1 MNSET
6 LSLRTIINELDLLKK
21 KCYYSV
27 KSLKNKIFV
36 VAFNLINKKKISD
49 PRDAKEHYQSF
60 IRKKITNLAK
70 QSKIISY

>member
-21 KCYYSV
+21 KCYYSM

-36 VAFNLINKKKISD
+36 VFNLINKKKN
-49 PRDAKEHYQSF
+49 
-60 IRKKITNLAK
+60 T
-70 QSKIISY
+70 